1 MSPIREHARRFADRS
16 AWPPRRRDWLVALA
30 WLVASAA
37 DIALEN
43 EHGLSFT
50 DPDPTPVQTWA
61 FLVPF
66 TATLLWRRRQP
77 LVALPVA
84 YALLTAAALADG
96 HLDKGFM
103 PVGLLAFLTWH
114 AARAAPERGDV
125 AALVGV
131 AFLGVL
137 AATLSFDTH
146 NAADVVWA
154 SVMLIALPVAAGRA
168 FRDHERLT
176 ALLAERTAQLEAQRD
191 ERARLAVA
199 RERERIA
206 GELHDVVAHGVSEMV
221 VQAGAARR
229 LIATRG
235 AGPEGHD
242 AIAAVEAS
250 GRAALDELRRLLG
263 VLRRGDEA
271 LALAPQPSLARADA
285 LVARLVAEGR
295 VVTLTV
301 EGDPVSL
308 SPGLDLTAYRIV
320 EEALAASDG
329 PARVTIRYRPRDL
342 ELALVTGRPREGDG
356 APRFGVR
363 ERSAL
368 FGGDVVT
375 GRTREG
381 GWTLTA
387 RLPIERAAAA
397 AAAVPA

>member
-1 MSPIREHARRFADRS
+1 MRTAPIAVTVGTEMGRIRSHDR
-16 AWPPRRRDWLVALA
+16 LVALA
-30 WLVASAA
+30 WLVACAA

-43 EHGLSFT
+43 ERGLSFT
-50 DPDPTPVQTWA
+50 DPDPTPVQTWL

-66 TATLLWRRRQP
+66 VATLLWRHRRP
-77 LVALPVA
+77 LAALAIA
-84 YALLTAAALADG
+84 YATMTAAALAGG

-103 PVGLLAFLTWH
+103 PVGMLAFLTWC
-114 AARAAPERGDV
+114 AARAAPGRRDV
-125 AALVGV
+125 ATLVGV
-131 AFLGVL
+131 SLVGVV
-137 AATLSFDTH
+137 AVTFTFPDHA
-146 NAADVVWA
+146 AADVIWA

-168 FRDHERLT
+168 WRQHEQLT
-176 ALLAERTAQLEAQRD
+176 ALLAERGAQLEAHRD

-199 RERERIA
+199 QERERIA

-229 LIATRG
+229 LIAVG
-235 AGPEGHD
+235 GDSPAGHE

-285 LVARLVAEGR
+285 LVARLNAEGR

-301 EGDPVSL
+301 EGEPAPL
-308 SPGLDLTAYRIV
+308 PPGLDLVAYRVI
-320 EEALAASDG
+320 EEALAGTDG
-329 PARVTIRYRPRDL
+329 PARVTVRHRPREV
-342 ELALVTGRPREGDG
+342 ELALVIGSGGG
-356 APRFGVR
+356 APAPEPAARFGVR
-363 ERSAL
+363 ERAAL
-368 FGGDVVT
+368 FGGEVTT

-381 GWTLTA
+381 DRLLTV
-387 RLPIERAAAA
+387 RLPVGR